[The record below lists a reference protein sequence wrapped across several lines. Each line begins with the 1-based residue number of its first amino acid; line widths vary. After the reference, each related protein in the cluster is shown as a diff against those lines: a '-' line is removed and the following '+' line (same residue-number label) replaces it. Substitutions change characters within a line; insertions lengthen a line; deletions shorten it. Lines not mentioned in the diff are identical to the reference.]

1 MDVDLYIDSSFMSI
15 VNDLYSGEVGRFSY
29 RVIRF
34 SYVTALSSTPSMLR
48 MSNVGM
54 KSFAFLKGTQ
64 IL

>member
-1 MDVDLYIDSSFMSI
+1 MSI